1 MAVIFTIITCCI
13 YFLYWSYKMGEGV
26 DSIKGKRGDTGIL
39 YLILSFIGLGII
51 PMALVQDAINDKAE
65 GLY

>member
-1 MAVIFTIITCCI
+1 
-13 YFLYWSYKMGEGV
+13 MGEGV